1 MADKPIRVGF
11 VGAGANCR
19 RHHIPKLKAQP
30 GVELVALANRSRES
44 GERVAREFGFARVED
59 DWRTVVQAPDVDAVC
74 IGTWPYMHREVTVA
88 ALGAGKHVLCEARM
102 AMNAAE
108 GREMLAASRN
118 APHLTAQLVPS
129 PPTLEFDSTL
139 SSMINDGYVGEVL
152 AVELHTTQQAGFVD
166 REAPLHWRQDVSLS
180 GHNILNMGIWYEA
193 ILRWLGPARR
203 VTAMTKTAVPRRK
216 DSAGAW
222 RGGEGAHP
230 IQNPPQPQG
239 RRRGP
244 PAVQRRHRAGPGQ
257 RPLDLRQRGHA
268 AAGAGGQAADGR
280 AARRQ
285 GAEGDRRTSRAA
297 HWLAGRGGVRQRHP
311 RAREDLADHVR
322 GRGALHGVHR
332 RRHPQRGQRPGGRRR
347 RALRR
352 RGSMKTVVALPGE
365 GIGIEVVEATC
376 ELLASTGLPLKILTP
391 PQGAAATRSHGSPIP
406 EETKRAAREADGV
419 LFGAAGPSSSPV
431 VAWLRWEME
440 AFAGVRPIRYYP
452 GMRSPLAEPQGIDY
466 VIVRENSEG
475 LYPGRE
481 GALAEIARL
490 MPHLSDKTR
499 RT

>member
-193 ILRWLGPARR
+193 MLRWLGPARR

-222 RGGEGAHP
+222 REVKVPDHIDILANLKDGAVAHLRFSGVTGLAPASDLWIFGSEGTLRLEPEA
-230 IQNPPQPQG
+230 
-239 RRRGP
+239 RRLTG
-244 PAVQRRHRAGPGQ
+244 GQ
-257 RPLDLRQRGHA
+257 RGDKELKEIAVPAEQRIGWRVEEEFVNAIRGREKISRTTFEDGVRYMEFTDAVTRSA
-268 AAGAGGQAADGR
+268 ANGQAVD
-280 AARRQ
+280 
-285 GAEGDRRTSRAA
+285 
-297 HWLAGRGGVRQRHP
+297 
-311 RAREDLADHVR
+311 
-322 GRGALHGVHR
+322 
-332 RRHPQRGQRPGGRRR
+332 
-347 RALRR
+347 
-352 RGSMKTVVALPGE
+352 VVAL
-365 GIGIEVVEATC
+365 
-376 ELLASTGLPLKILTP
+376 
-391 PQGAAATRSHGSPIP
+391 
-406 EETKRAAREADGV
+406 
-419 LFGAAGPSSSPV
+419 
-431 VAWLRWEME
+431 
-440 AFAGVRPIRYYP
+440 
-452 GMRSPLAEPQGIDY
+452 
-466 VIVRENSEG
+466 
-475 LYPGRE
+475 
-481 GALAEIARL
+481 
-490 MPHLSDKTR
+490 
-499 RT
+499 